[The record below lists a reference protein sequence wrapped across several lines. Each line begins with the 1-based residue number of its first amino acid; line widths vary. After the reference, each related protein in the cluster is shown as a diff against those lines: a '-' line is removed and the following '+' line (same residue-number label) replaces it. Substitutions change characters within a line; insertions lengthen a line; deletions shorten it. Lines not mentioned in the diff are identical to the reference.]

1 MQQWVHTADC
11 AAQSTQEG
19 SCAAVC
25 ASAAPGPVPHPFSC
39 NTAASKGPPCC
50 VVTSLNAEEKDRLLA
65 DENNRGYTPFAE
77 ETLDPEHQTRGDTK
91 EGFYF
96 GR

>member
-1 MQQWVHTADC
+1 MQLTAP
-11 AAQSTQEG
+11 QEG
-19 SCAAVC
+19 YAAVC
-25 ASAAPGPVPHPFSC
+25 ASAVPRPMPHPFSC
-39 NTAASKGPPCC
+39 NTAANKGSPCC
-50 VVTSLNAEEKDRLLA
+50 VFGRHINAAEKERLLA